1 MKHYYRCVEGDVI
14 CILVDEY
21 ILEQCEEK
29 IDFVLNSFLTLP
41 SYSFG
46 DYNVHYFYIIQ
57 EKDKNKYSAENS
69 YAMNN
74 IDDDK
79 WILELINDLDVFFT
93 NVLKCTVL
101 HGSCIKIDSKNIL
114 LLGERWSG
122 KTTLTY
128 FLTTSCDGEYVSDDC
143 VYIVNKQYYGFGT
156 PLPIRNMDNVNSQHK
171 QHILTSVLDSDN
183 VLRTLL
189 LPPKT
194 IESVLNIDIVLFP
207 QYAPNDK
214 SELIKI
220 SPSEAFRKIIK
231 NVHSFSN
238 MGKMYQD
245 IVELSNN
252 TRCFLM
258 TYPDSQTAYNL
269 LNDYVLKI

>member
-46 DYNVHYFYIIQ
+46 DDNVHYFYIIQ

-101 HGSCIKIDSKNIL
+101 HGSCLKLNGKNVL

-128 FLTTSCDGEYVSDDC
+128 HLTANCDGEYVSDDC
-143 VYIVNKQYYGFGT
+143 VYIVNKRYYGLCT
-156 PLPIRNMDNVNSQHK
+156 PLPLRNYERINPGYGNR
-171 QHILTSVLDSDN
+171 IFTSVMDSDN
-183 VLRTLL
+183 VRRTLL
-189 LPPKT
+189 LPPKVLG
-194 IESVLNIDIVLFP
+194 SVPNIDVVLFP
-207 QYAPNDK
+207 QYVSNG
-214 SELIKI
+214 ERKI
-220 SPSEAFRKIIK
+220 DQKSPSEAFKAIIQ
-231 NVHSFSN
+231 NVHSFRD
-238 MGKMYQD
+238 MRRLYLD
-245 IVELSNN
+245 VVELSNN
-252 TRCFLM
+252 AQIYSITYSNSQSAYDMLM
-258 TYPDSQTAYNL
+258 NSVFDQ
-269 LNDYVLKI
+269 